1 MEVVSD
7 FWTMKIPSLR
17 HLLRST
23 HGVDTCVLANELL
36 GRNTSQL
43 QQERTKEI
51 LVIFAPFSAKIR
63 DLTASRTFAS
73 VKALD
78 LKAEGTNQCEGVV
91 LSRATWQHGRS
102 H

>member
-1 MEVVSD
+1 
-7 FWTMKIPSLR
+7 MKIPQVKQSLC

-36 GRNTSQL
+36 GLNTSQL
-43 QQERTKEI
+43 QQKRTKGI
-51 LVIFAPFSAKIR
+51 LVIFAPFSVKIR
-63 DLTASRTFAS
+63 DLTASHAFAS

-78 LKAEGTNQCEGVV
+78 LKAEGTHQCEGAV